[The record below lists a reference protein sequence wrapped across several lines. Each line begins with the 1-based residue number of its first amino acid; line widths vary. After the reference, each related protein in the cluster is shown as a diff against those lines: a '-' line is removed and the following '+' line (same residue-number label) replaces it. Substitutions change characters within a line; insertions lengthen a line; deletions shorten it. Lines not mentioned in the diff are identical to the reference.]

1 MATQPVQGPF
11 RKSTSF
17 KGQKSASPHADGR
30 AQGEQLSA
38 VSVDSGRGQ
47 NGSLSQEERFAYGL
61 GWFSIILGLAEF
73 IASRR
78 LGQAIG
84 VPSEHHGV
92 IKAMGLREMASGIG
106 ILTQRAPI
114 TAVWS
119 RIAGDMIDLTCLGAA
134 LSCTRAHRGRLA
146 VTAAAI
152 AGATAL
158 DLLCAQQL
166 SRGVKT
172 HNGVI
177 SVTESLTIDRIPED
191 LYRYWRDFSH
201 LPGIMAHLVSV
212 HMNTDGRWHWK
223 ATGPAGSTV
232 EWDAELTDDRPNDV
246 IAWRSV
252 EGSEIDHVGSIR
264 FVPAPGGRG
273 TMVTVEMRY
282 SPPGGTLGSSIAAWF
297 GEDPRQSVKRDLRRF
312 KQVMETGEI
321 ITTEGQPAGRAS
333 GTSWKYDQ
341 AVRRSL
347 EEKMDV
353 NR

>member
-1 MATQPVQGPF
+1 MATQPTHRPL
-11 RKSTSF
+11 RKTASV
-17 KGQKSASPHADGR
+17 KGQKSTSQQADGR
-30 AQGEQLSA
+30 TEG
-38 VSVDSGRGQ
+38 SGW
-47 NGSLSQEERFAYGL
+47 NGLLSQEERLAYGL
-61 GWFSIILGLAEF
+61 GWFSIGLGLVEF
-73 IASRR
+73 MASRR
-78 LGQAIG
+78 LAQVIG
-84 VPSEHHGV
+84 VPSEHQGV

-114 TAVWS
+114 TGVWS
-119 RIAGDMIDLTCLGAA
+119 RVAGDMIDLTCLGMA
-134 LSCTRAHRGRLA
+134 LSFTRTDRGRVA
-146 VTAAAI
+146 ATAAAVV
-152 AGATAL
+152 GATAL

-177 SVTESLTIDRIPED
+177 SVTMSLTIDRLPED
-191 LYRYWRDFSH
+191 LYRFWRDFSN
-201 LPGIMAHLVSV
+201 LPGIMKHLLSV
-212 HMNTDGRWHWK
+212 HMNADGRWHWR

-232 EWDAELTDDRPNDV
+232 EWDAELTDDLPNNV

-252 EGSEIDHVGSIR
+252 EGSDIDHVGSIR
-264 FVPAPGGRG
+264 FVPVPDGRG
-273 TMVTVEMRY
+273 TLVTVEMRY
-282 SPPGGTLGSSIAAWF
+282 SPPGGTLGSAVVAWF
-297 GEDPRQSVKRDLRRF
+297 GKEPSQSVKQDLRRF

-333 GTSWKYDQ
+333 STSWKYDQ